1 MQLSEFT
8 LTLAGIEPGEVFQAI
23 ETVIAAETINQAIES
38 TQSQEERNR
47 RLPTHLVVG
56 LVIAMSLWSR
66 DSIVDVLKNLA
77 DGWSN
82 QWIRLG
88 QRWRTPSKSSIS
100 EARSASWATGNESA
114 VCLSCA
120 STGYSGHAG
129 SLSERI
135 ALDGR
140 GRHSC

>member
-88 QRWRTPSKSSIS
+88 QRWRTRANHRLAKRVS
-100 EARSASWATGNESA
+100 E
-114 VCLSCA
+114 L
-120 STGYSGHAG
+120 GH
-129 SLSERI
+129 R
-135 ALDGR
+135 
-140 GRHSC
+140 

>member
-8 LTLAGIEPGEVFQAI
+8 LTPAGIEPGKVLQAI
-23 ETVIAAETINQAIES
+23 ETVIPIERINQAIEL

-66 DSIVDVLKNLA
+66 DSIVDVFKNLA

-88 QRWRTPSKSSIS
+88 QHWRTPSKSSR
-100 EARSASWATGNESA
+100 ERSALASWATGNESA
-114 VCLSCA
+114 VCLSCVSA
-120 STGYSGHAG
+120 GYTGHAW
-129 SLSERI
+129 SFSKWIE
-135 ALDGR
+135 LDGHER
-140 GRHSC
+140 YSF